1 MSAASG
7 TGSTTPRSSST
18 SARTSVSIETTV
30 TKLLMSTKHL
40 LQILTQ
46 WSKGAATGKM
56 VSDSY
61 VQLGNDFKLVSKFF
75 THAKV
80 DISDVGDV
88 PTQLRKVLEVTL
100 REPPSDTTLNKYL
113 PSIREIIV
121 RLLDKLKVKQMLLKQ
136 ARQEQLMAKI
146 SIDNQSSSSSAS
158 PSISSPSKNSGKEL
172 SATPSQSTLKS
183 AVDSYAKPAASRHD
197 SAAAPGAQGGI
208 TPSPTLAPPK
218 NKVESPVPAP
228 VQSHSPKSVL
238 APPAPTINI
247 EQSKAPEPDENADIT
262 GSTSAAGPDKAN
274 AVVGDSLTVSK
285 VRDSADTDALEQ
297 LKNGTNLQ
305 RRASKRYSAYH
316 MAKLTNQSTMEA
328 VNAAAYATSPV
339 PNMPNMYDMDNNKSP
354 SRIASTQMAN
364 RLSSHSKRDSVE
376 QNALDGEYTVFLK
389 LNGRTK
395 KCVVPVITNINNL
408 RLLFVERF
416 AYSPGGNTFP
426 DVYITDPHY
435 NVPYELDEQDMG
447 LIKDGSI
454 LELRVEE
461 NSPVSSERF
470 ETLMKTIKQEI
481 SNSHLEILKHLE
493 DSAPVTSSAASTGAK
508 GAIQPAPAGV
518 ISKSV
523 NITGG
528 QVDFTE
534 MKRQLMVLKQ
544 LYLTN
549 KSSAETSIG
558 GLKKKLEEFKSV
570 SIDTGSGVNKEYVE
584 KSQSTLSDI
593 SDGLLTSVDD
603 LQDVIEILRKDVA
616 DRGSRPTA
624 KKLDSVESELKNAQ
638 TNLSKMEKFITTEKP
653 HWKTIWETALDKV
666 CEEQQFLSLQEDLL
680 FDLKEDLEKA
690 NETFNLIHLCCEEQE
705 KNPTK
710 PRVNPILPILK
721 PGTFNQVREQVMV
734 AVESINPNHEER
746 LDALGKAEK
755 HWEREKKYKEE
766 DEFKDELGNFV
777 EQSHL
782 KKSGGVEEIER
793 LRREKDE
800 ANLRATFGG
809 GMAL

>member
-1 MSAASG
+1 MSASSE
-7 TGSTTPRSSST
+7 TGSSTPRSTST

-46 WSKGAATGKM
+46 WSKGSATGKM

-80 DISDVGDV
+80 DVSDLGDV

-100 REPPSDTTLNKYL
+100 REPASETTLNKYL

-121 RLLDKLKVKQMLLKQ
+121 KLLDKLKVKQMQLKQ
-136 ARQEQLMAKI
+136 ARQDQLMAKV
-146 SIDNQSSSSSAS
+146 SIDGQSSSSSS
-158 PSISSPSKNSGKEL
+158 PQVTAREG
-172 SATPSQSTLKS
+172 SATPSQSSLRS
-183 AVDSYAKPAASRHD
+183 AADTFSKPAVPAVAVAPAPAP
-197 SAAAPGAQGGI
+197 AA
-208 TPSPTLAPPK
+208 TLAPPK
-218 NKVESPVPAP
+218 AQGQKESPVM
-228 VQSHSPKSVL
+228 
-238 APPAPTINI
+238 APPAPKITV
-247 EQSKAPEPDENADIT
+247 EQSKSEVEPE
-262 GSTSAAGPDKAN
+262 SAAPAT
-274 AVVGDSLTVSK
+274 GDSLTVTK
-285 VRDSADTDALEQ
+285 VRDSTDTDALEQ

-316 MAKLTNQSTMEA
+316 MAKLTNQSTMDA

-339 PNMPNMYDMDNNKSP
+339 PNMPNMYDMEANKSP
-354 SRIASTQMAN
+354 SRISSAQTTK
-364 RLSSHSKRDSVE
+364 RLSSYSKRDSVD
-376 QNALDGEYTVFLK
+376 QKVLDGEYTVFLK
-389 LNGRTK
+389 MNGKTK
-395 KCVVPVITNINNL
+395 RCVVPVITNINNL

-416 AYSPGGNTFP
+416 AYSPGGNSFP
-426 DVYITDPHY
+426 DVYITDPQY

-447 LIKDGSI
+447 SIKDGSI

-461 NSPVSSERF
+461 DSPVSSEKF

-481 SNSHLEILKHLE
+481 SKSQLEILEHLDTSGPTRSTTASATE
-493 DSAPVTSSAASTGAK
+493 SAPRTAAA
-508 GAIQPAPAGV
+508 GAI
-518 ISKSV
+518 
-523 NITGG
+523 TGSLNKTG
-528 QVDFTE
+528 NDIDMSEV
-534 MKRQLMVLKQ
+534 RHQLAVLKQ

-549 KSSAETSIG
+549 KSGADTSINS
-558 GLKKKLEEFKSV
+558 LKSKLEEFKSV
-570 SIDTGSGVNKEYVE
+570 SIDTGSGGNKEYVE
-584 KSQSTLSDI
+584 KSQSTLGDI

-624 KKLDSVESELKNAQ
+624 KKLESVGIELTDAE
-638 TNLSKMEKFITTEKP
+638 TNLNKMEMFIKSEKP

-690 NETFNLIHLCCEEQE
+690 NETFSLIHLCCEEQE
-705 KNPTK
+705 KNPAK
-710 PRVNPILPILK
+710 PRVNPILPLLK

-777 EQSHL
+777 EQSNL

-800 ANLRATFGG
+800 ANLRANFGG
-809 GMAL
+809 SMAL